1 MTAMKLDQKKLLTL
15 KSLQSNDV
23 SKIHLDDEES
33 FSRSTEN
40 ALYEPLGL
48 WFEEKGKPASLF
60 LRHNRIFKCRIL

>member
-33 FSRSTEN
+33 FSRSKN
-40 ALYEPLGL
+40 AVYEPLGKNAL
-48 WFEEKGKPASLF
+48 WFEEKGKPTSLYYIAF
-60 LRHNRIFKCRIL
+60 